1 MKNQLPTHSDNSS
14 FSTAFVTER
23 EAAKL
28 AEMLEIAAEDLERVS
43 GGVAA
48 ALAKSTACCCCH
60 HLA

>member
-1 MKNQLPTHSDNSS
+1 MNSQLPARRDTSA

-28 AEMLEIAAEDLERVS
+28 SEMLEIAAEDLERVS
-43 GGVAA
+43 GGVTA